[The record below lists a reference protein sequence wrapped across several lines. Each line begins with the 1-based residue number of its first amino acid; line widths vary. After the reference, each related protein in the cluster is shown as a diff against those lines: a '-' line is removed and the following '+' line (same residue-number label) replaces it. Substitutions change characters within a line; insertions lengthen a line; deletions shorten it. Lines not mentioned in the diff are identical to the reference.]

1 MIEKIKY
8 IIFLVLGGLVSY
20 WYGILTG
27 KRRQK
32 ENQQK
37 EVLKNVKKVNTINN
51 SSNDT
56 IDSLHD
62 RYE

>member
-27 KRRQK
+27 KKQQK

-37 EVLKNVKKVNTINN
+37 EVLKNVKKVNIINN
-51 SSNDT
+51 SSNDA

-62 RYE
+62 KYE